1 MGKLTKFCLTVIY
14 LAAVYVP
21 IYFAHSFFSAIHS
34 SIATWILVAG
44 AVLLPIS
51 FTVVRAIWAK

>member
-1 MGKLTKFCLTVIY
+1 MKMTKLCLTIIY

-21 IYFAHSFFSAIHS
+21 VYFLHSFFTAIHS
-34 SIATWILVAG
+34 NIATWILVAG

-51 FTVVRAIWAK
+51 FTVVRAIWRR